1 MEMKIL
7 TIIGSPRKKGNSYQ
21 AARKVEDEMKKK
33 GDYEFEYLFLKDAH
47 LEACKGCFNCVTRG
61 IDLCPLKDDRELIQE
76 KMMEADGLIMV
87 SPVYVMTVSALMKNF
102 IDRLAY
108 LCHRPEYHSKKAMIM
123 CTSGGSGVKE
133 TLDYMEMITNAWGYK
148 VTGKC
153 GLATAPWP
161 PKEGMKK
168 KNSRS
173 IEKSSHNF
181 DKSLKSAKKESSTK
195 KVSFKDYMSFRIFQ
209 TVSENVKEYMPA
221 DYQFYK
227 NKEYYQPA
235 QIGIFT
241 KILTVIMLQLVFF
254 LMRDMG
260 PGEEKNR

>member
-1 MEMKIL
+1 MDYVIKFMFYVIVVIGITTPVAGVVAYNME
-7 TIIGSPRKKGNSYQ
+7 G
-21 AARKVEDEMKKK
+21 
-33 GDYEFEYLFLKDAH
+33 
-47 LEACKGCFNCVTRG
+47 
-61 IDLCPLKDDRELIQE
+61 
-76 KMMEADGLIMV
+76 
-87 SPVYVMTVSALMKNF
+87 
-102 IDRLAY
+102 
-108 LCHRPEYHSKKAMIM
+108 
-123 CTSGGSGVKE
+123 
-133 TLDYMEMITNAWGYK
+133 
-148 VTGKC
+148 
-153 GLATAPWP
+153 
-161 PKEGMKK
+161 
-168 KNSRS
+168 
-173 IEKSSHNF
+173 
-181 DKSLKSAKKESSTK
+181 K